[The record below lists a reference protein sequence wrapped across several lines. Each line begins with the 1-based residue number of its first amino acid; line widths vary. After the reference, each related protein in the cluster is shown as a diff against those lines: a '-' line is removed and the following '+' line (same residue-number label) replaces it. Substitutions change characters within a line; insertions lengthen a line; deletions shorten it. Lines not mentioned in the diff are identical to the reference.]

1 MKRKNVKFRQCCGL
15 LNENSECLP
24 SQAGLIRHTLKNKPS
39 LFGSDEF
46 REQKGIR
53 KIRQA
58 WTDNTEH
65 WKEMILDAI
74 ESYCEFLSIEFL

>member
-15 LNENSECLP
+15 LNEDSECLP

-46 REQKGIR
+46 RETKRYQKN
-53 KIRQA
+53 K
-58 WTDNTEH
+58 TSMDNTEH
-65 WKEMILDAI
+65 GKEMILDAI
-74 ESYCEFLSIEFL
+74 ESYCEFSSIEFL